1 MERKFEI
8 GDQIICKISGVYGT
22 CIGFY
27 VPTSC
32 EEQTMIS
39 TDDGRRYHA
48 PTSLWELYTENC
60 ESGIGYADEVSR
72 ATILNPYGE
81 YVVKFAQNHGLTI
94 LEAVDEPMVKARKAF
109 FEATGM

>member
-8 GDQIICKISGVYGT
+8 GDRIICKISGVYGT

-72 ATILNPYGE
+72 ATILNTYGE

>member
-8 GDQIICKISGVYGT
+8 GDRIICKISGVYGT

>member
-8 GDQIICKISGVYGT
+8 GDRIICKISGVYGT

-94 LEAVDEPMVKARKAF
+94 LEAVDEPMLKAKKAF